1 MSTLAKEPITYNVGK
16 NLLIYYIVKLA
27 LQFFCMLC
35 AALDDDKFVK
45 PGTFRSVKHMSSVHR
60 VPVQSKTSVCPVPVE
75 FTYNVY

>member
-1 MSTLAKEPITYNVGK
+1 MSTLSKEPITYKVGK
-16 NLLIYYIVKLA
+16 SLPDFHQVKLA